1 MLKNVLVGRVVVTFA
16 VLLESSIVAA
26 QSTVMPIPVAVV
38 KDGAGKTVGQVVG
51 YRGGS
56 EGIWPMV
63 MLDIDGTPGFFVMQ
77 QFGLVDRNGSDG
89 NSGISVYFSGAGCTG
104 DAALNYPIGGIEAAI
119 GTIFG
124 VVGPYPT
131 LGNYEVYRSTGD
143 PPAAFSYQSMW
154 ANGACLNSSGAMLLL
169 PGEAI
174 VPSPLE
180 GFVGPT
186 VAEPDRFWTVEGGT
200 TIIPP
205 PP

>member
-1 MLKNVLVGRVVVTFA
+1 MLKNALVGRAVVMIA
-16 VLLESSIVAA
+16 VLLEASIVAA
-26 QSTVMPIPVAVV
+26 QSAVMPLPVAVV

-51 YRGGS
+51 YRDRA

-63 MLDIDGTPGFFVMQ
+63 MLDIDGTLGFFVMQ
-77 QFGLVDRNGSDG
+77 EFGLVDRNGFDG
-89 NSGISVYFSGAGCTG
+89 YSGTSVYFSGAGCMG
-104 DAALNYPIGGIEAAI
+104 NVALNYPISGIEQSI

-124 VVGPYPT
+124 VVGPHPT
-131 LGNYEVYRSTGD
+131 LGSYEVYRSTGD
-143 PPAAFSYQSMW
+143 PAAAFSYESMW
-154 ANGACLNSSGAMLLL
+154 ANGACVDLSGGTLLL

-186 VAEPDRFWTVEGGT
+186 VAQPDRTWTVEGGT

-205 PP
+205 AP